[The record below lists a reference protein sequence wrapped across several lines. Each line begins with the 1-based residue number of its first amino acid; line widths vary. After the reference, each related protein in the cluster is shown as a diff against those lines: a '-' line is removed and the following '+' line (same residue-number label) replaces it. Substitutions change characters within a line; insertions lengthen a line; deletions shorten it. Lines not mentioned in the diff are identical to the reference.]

1 LPTVVIT
8 GAFSNTGAAVA
19 GELAR
24 RGWSVRTLTNR
35 PPPATSSIPATPLRF
50 DRDLLTRALSGADAF
65 VNTYWVR
72 FPHRG
77 ITFDTGV
84 QNSRLLIEAAR
95 AALVS
100 RFVQVSVCNASEGST
115 LAYFRGKASV
125 ERLLRESALSYGI
138 VRPTLTVGPKDV
150 MTNNIAW
157 FLRRLPV
164 FVLPAGHGYRL
175 QPVMLDDV
183 ARIIADA
190 VEHPG
195 PLEVDA
201 AGPEVVTFGD
211 YVRRLAL
218 AMGIRRSFVAMPG
231 SAVLA
236 GLRVVGALLQDTVLT
251 PEELAGLQQELLV
264 SRSPAL
270 GKSSVFDWLAFHAR
284 DFGHVYSNDTKP
296 RFAGSNVPQ

>member
-19 GELAR
+19 AELTR
-24 RGWSVRTLTNR
+24 RGWSSRTVTNR
-35 PPPATSSIPATPLRF
+35 PTPGTSTIPSTPLRF
-50 DRDLLTRALSGADAF
+50 DPDLLGRALSGADAF

-72 FPHRG
+72 FPHGG
-77 ITFDTGV
+77 ITFETAIH
-84 QNSRLLIEAAR
+84 NSRLLVNAAG
-95 AALVS
+95 AASVS
-100 RFVQVSVCNASEGST
+100 RFVQVSVCNASEHSS
-115 LAYFRGKASV
+115 LAYFRGKAVV
-125 ERLLRESALSYGI
+125 ERLLRESGFSYGI

-183 ARIIADA
+183 ARMIADA
-190 VEHPG
+190 VEHSG
-195 PLEVDA
+195 PMEVDA
-201 AGPEVVTFGD
+201 AGPEVVTFSD

-218 AMGIRRSFVAMPG
+218 AMGVRRAFVMMPRG
-231 SAVLA
+231 VVLA
-236 GLRVVGALLQDTVLT
+236 GLRVFGALLEDTVLA
-251 PEELAGLQQELLV
+251 PEELEGLQQELLV

-270 GKSSVFDWLAFHAR
+270 GMSSVFDWLGAHAR
-284 DFGHVYSNDTKP
+284 EFGHVYTNDTKP
-296 RFAGSNVPQ
+296 RFARRSVS